1 VLSTELRAPEPFD
14 FHLTASHQTYFRGKA
29 GADLYVDGAYYR
41 ALRLG
46 DRVIAAAVCEKNP
59 GMLEIWLPGG
69 GSEADLAFAAESMAR
84 LLALDANLDGFY
96 AMLADDPV
104 LADAVGSLRGLRPP
118 RSESVFEALVLAIV
132 AQQISSA
139 VARVIREGLVEA
151 YGTLVEADGHVLH
164 AFPTPQSLI
173 DAGAD
178 GLRAQK
184 LSARKVEYIHDTAER
199 TLSGSIDPDHLGALG
214 DEEAIAELVA
224 VRGIG
229 RWTAEWVLMRAL
241 GRQDILPAGDLALR
255 RVVSELYFDGKGITE
270 QELAAFGLERW
281 SPYRGLATTYL
292 FAVLRQ
298 QRVQAEK
305 PPSAAGDT
313 PL

>member
-1 VLSTELRAPEPFD
+1 
-14 FHLTASHQTYFRGKA
+14 
-29 GADLYVDGAYYR
+29 
-41 ALRLG
+41 
-46 DRVIAAAVCEKNP
+46 
-59 GMLEIWLPGG
+59 M
-69 GSEADLAFAAESMAR
+69 
-84 LLALDANLDGFY
+84 
-96 AMLADDPV
+96 
-104 LADAVGSLRGLRPP
+104 
-118 RSESVFEALVLAIV
+118 
-132 AQQISSA
+132 
-139 VARVIREGLVEA
+139 
-151 YGTLVEADGHVLH
+151 LH

-184 LSARKVEYIHDTAER
+184 LSARKAEYILDTAER
-199 TLSGSIDPDHLGALG
+199 TLSGSIDPDRLGALG

-255 RVVSELYFDGKGITE
+255 RVVSELYFDGNGITE

>member
-1 VLSTELRAPEPFD
+1 VLSTEIRAPEPFD

-29 GADLYVDGAYYR
+29 GADLYVDGCYYR
-41 ALRLG
+41 ALRHE
-46 DRVIAAAVCEKNP
+46 DRVIAAAVREKNP

-69 GSEADLAFAAESMAR
+69 GSAADLAFAAESMAR
-84 LLALDANLDGFY
+84 LLALDADLDGFY

-104 LADAVGSLRGLRPP
+104 LANAVGRLRGLRPP

-132 AQQISSA
+132 GQQISSA
-139 VARVIREGLVEA
+139 VARVIREGLVET
-151 YGTLVEADGHVLH
+151 YGTPVEADGHVLH

-173 DAGAD
+173 DAGTD

-184 LSARKVEYIHDTAER
+184 LSARKAEYIQDTAER
-199 TLSGSIDPDHLGALG
+199 TLSGSIDPDHLSTLG

-241 GRQDILPAGDLALR
+241 GREDILPAGDLALR
-255 RVVSELYFDGKGITE
+255 RVVSELYFDGNGITE
-270 QELAAFGLERW
+270 QELAVFGRERW

-292 FAVLRQ
+292 FAVLRL

-305 PPSAAGDT
+305 APSAAGDT